1 MIKDRQDAA
10 ERLAIQLQHHKGENG
25 VVLTIPRG
33 GVPIGVYIAKQL
45 NMPVEVI
52 LSKKIGHPT
61 NPEFA
66 IGSVSMDSVDV
77 NEKIPV
83 SKEYLEETVENIREE
98 LKRRYKVF
106 MGDKKPADLEGK
118 TVIIVDDGIA
128 TGHTLMATIELVKKK
143 KPGKV
148 VVAVPVAP
156 PSAIEKLQT
165 LVDEVI
171 CLMAPPDFYAVGQF
185 YENFTQVS
193 DDEVVELLKQ
203 S

>member
-171 CLMAPPDFYAVGQF
+171 CLMAPPDF
-185 YENFTQVS
+185 
-193 DDEVVELLKQ
+193 
-203 S
+203 